1 METTN
6 TKTSYA
12 YTSLK
17 LTKPFSATTL
27 CTNRINQLFCA
38 DWDGGTGNLNTLSVG
53 TNQWNNLGGAFQS
66 EINQICADGL
76 GNIYVVGDQNANK
89 QYVIKVYNVK
99 SNQWS
104 TLTDANGVEI
114 SHANPINFVCVDGV
128 NNVYYTGNF
137 EVDNEVCIMIF
148 NASTRLCSPITGGNF
163 GLAITKL
170 CINSAGSLYA
180 SWTDNN
186 NNFYINR
193 WGGSW
198 ISVNFGNTLNLSTFA
213 IDNQENIYL
222 VSDNKVYT
230 TKYPSTQLTDMNA
243 NLPDFT
249 GTQINYIYHNDGILY
264 VAGFGFESGSA
275 NTSCYVFV
283 YNNGTWSEITPSDIN
298 ANNQTT
304 IKDLISYVGNN
315 KNVLVSASN
324 SIVYDGKSLIH

>member
-1 METTN
+1 MLL
-6 TKTSYA
+6 YM
-12 YTSLK
+12 
-17 LTKPFSATTL
+17 
-27 CTNRINQLFCA
+27 R
-38 DWDGGTGNLNTLSVG
+38 
-53 TNQWNNLGGAFQS
+53 
-66 EINQICADGL
+66 
-76 GNIYVVGDQNANK
+76 DQF
-89 QYVIKVYNVK
+89 
-99 SNQWS
+99 
-104 TLTDANGVEI
+104 L
-114 SHANPINFVCVDGV
+114 
-128 NNVYYTGNF
+128 
-137 EVDNEVCIMIF
+137 
-148 NASTRLCSPITGGNF
+148 
-163 GLAITKL
+163 
-170 CINSAGSLYA
+170 
-180 SWTDNN
+180 
-186 NNFYINR
+186 NFYINR

-230 TKYPSTQLTDMNA
+230 TKYPSTQLIDMNA

-304 IKDLISYVGNN
+304 INDLISYVGNN